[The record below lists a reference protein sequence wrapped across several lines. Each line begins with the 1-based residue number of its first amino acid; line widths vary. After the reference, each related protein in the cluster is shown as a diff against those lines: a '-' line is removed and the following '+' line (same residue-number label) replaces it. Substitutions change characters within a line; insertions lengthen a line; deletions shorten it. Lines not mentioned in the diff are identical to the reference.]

1 MRNGLLRVL
10 ALGALL
16 TLASSALAW
25 AHAEVTPSEVPAG
38 ATEDISLE
46 VVQEKEAPTT
56 EVRMEIP
63 EGFEVTGVAASGGWQ
78 GEAEGNAVVWSG
90 RESPRRAWG

>member
-10 ALGALL
+10 ASGALL
-16 TLASSALAW
+16 TLASSAPAW

-38 ATEDISLE
+38 ATEDLSLE
-46 VVQEKEAPTT
+46 VLQEKEGPTT

-63 EGFEVTGVAASGGWQ
+63 EGFEVTGVAAPGGRQ
-78 GEAEGNAVVWSG
+78 GAAEGNAVVWSG
-90 RESPRRAWG
+90 GEAP